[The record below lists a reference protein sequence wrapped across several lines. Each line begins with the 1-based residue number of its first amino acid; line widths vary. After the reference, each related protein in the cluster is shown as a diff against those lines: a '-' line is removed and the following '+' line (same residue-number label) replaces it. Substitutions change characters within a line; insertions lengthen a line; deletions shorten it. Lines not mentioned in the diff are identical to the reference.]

1 MKNTKN
7 KKQNKTKETPYKQI
21 KKMISGGVSI
31 KLLNEAQELCDLALA
46 DFLITKRNAS
56 RLYAEIG
63 CRRAGLYRTFGFL
76 SRSGIITS
84 RI

>member
-31 KLLNEAQELCDLALA
+31 KLLNQAQELCDLALA
-46 DFLITKRNAS
+46 DFLITKRDAG

-63 CRRAGLYRTFGFL
+63 CRRAGLYRLFGFM
-76 SRSGIITS
+76 STNGIITS
-84 RI
+84 RS